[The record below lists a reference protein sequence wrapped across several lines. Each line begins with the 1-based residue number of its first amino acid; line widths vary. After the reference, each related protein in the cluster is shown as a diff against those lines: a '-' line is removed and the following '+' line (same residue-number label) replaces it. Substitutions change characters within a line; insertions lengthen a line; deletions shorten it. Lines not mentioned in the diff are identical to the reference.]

1 MKTTLTILAALISA
15 AAPVLTG
22 CSRSPTSSSDVELS
36 GIYTTYTLTTELGNP
51 PTATAQFQIGD
62 ESGGYLDLANGDAV
76 SCADT
81 PLVRVDSGDQP
92 LYRAVL
98 PSETSSFNFV
108 FTRPGEPAYPRH
120 VDASPPL
127 RITTDAL
134 DGDYDS
140 QFDVAW
146 TTEDTRE
153 GVVTI
158 QGVSTA
164 DGCPLTVLTTRAAD
178 IGKYSFDGSPFR
190 PADKSDP
197 ICNYTLQVMRD
208 VGATAGSPF
217 AGGRA
222 ISRSIGSTP
231 LRFHKQ

>member
-1 MKTTLTILAALISA
+1 MKTTLVAL
-15 AAPVLTG
+15 APVLALVLAG
-22 CSRSPTSSSDVELS
+22 CSRNPTSSSDLELS
-36 GIYTTYTLTTELGNP
+36 GIYTTYTLTTELGNA
-51 PTATAQFQIGD
+51 PTASAQFQIGD
-62 ESGGYLDLANGDAV
+62 GSGGYLDLAGGDAV
-76 SCADT
+76 SCAGT
-81 PLVRVDSGDQP
+81 ALVRVDSSDQP
-92 LYRAVL
+92 LYRADL
-98 PSETSSFNFV
+98 PSETSSFDFV
-108 FTRPGEPAYPRH
+108 FTRPGETAYPRH

-127 RITTDAL
+127 RITTGAL

-146 TTEDTRE
+146 TTEDTRK
-153 GVVTI
+153 GIITI

-164 DGCPLTVLTTRAAD
+164 DGCPTTILTTRALD
-178 IGKYSFDGSPFR
+178 TGKYSFDGSPFR

-197 ICNYTLQVMRD
+197 ICNYSLQVVRD
-208 VGATAGSPF
+208 VISSAGSPF

>member
-1 MKTTLTILAALISA
+1 M
-15 AAPVLTG
+15 
-22 CSRSPTSSSDVELS
+22 SD
-36 GIYTTYTLTTELGNP
+36 IYTTYTLTTEPGNA
-51 PTATAQFQIGD
+51 PTASAQFQIGD
-62 ESGGYLDLANGDAV
+62 ASGGYLDLAGGDAV
-76 SCADT
+76 SCAGA
-81 PLVRVDSGDQP
+81 PLVRVDSSEKP
-92 LYRAVL
+92 LYQAVL

-127 RITTDAL
+127 RITTEGL

-153 GVVTI
+153 GVITI
-158 QGVSTA
+158 QGVSAA
-164 DGCPLTVLTTRAAD
+164 DGCPLTVLTTRAKDTGA
-178 IGKYSFDGSPFR
+178 YAFDGSPFR

-208 VGATAGSPF
+208 VDSDVGSPF
-217 AGGRA
+217 AGGRL